1 MKPNVT
7 VMFLGERNATPL
19 SALIYASKS
28 AVHAP
33 TLVGMFA
40 QVSIGAQMFAQVAPG
55 TQMFAQVSQEITKY
69 HQVLECDFEI
79 KMKRKHIWFYF
90 LIKG

>member
-7 VMFLGERNATPL
+7 VMFLEERNATPL
-19 SALIYASKS
+19 SAPIYASKS

-40 QVSIGAQMFAQVAPG
+40 QVSIGAQMFAQV
-55 TQMFAQVSQEITKY
+55 SQEITKY
-69 HQVLECDFEI
+69 HQVLECDLGSNDVQLAHLS
-79 KMKRKHIWFYF
+79 KT
-90 LIKG
+90 